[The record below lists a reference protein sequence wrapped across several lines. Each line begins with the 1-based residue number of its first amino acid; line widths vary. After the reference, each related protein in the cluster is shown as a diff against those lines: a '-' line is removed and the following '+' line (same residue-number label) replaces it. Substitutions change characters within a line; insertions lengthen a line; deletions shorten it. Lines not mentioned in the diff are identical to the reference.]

1 MSEKNSVFLNLSASQ
16 DSATAVVQDETSSP
30 QKSNPQ
36 PQAIISDIEKARQGQ
51 NG

>member
-16 DSATAVVQDETSSP
+16 DSATAVVHDETP

-36 PQAIISDIEKARQGQ
+36 PQAIISDIEKARQSQ

>member
-30 QKSNPQ
+30 QKSNP

>member
-16 DSATAVVQDETSSP
+16 DSATAVVQDETP
-30 QKSNPQ
+30 QKSNP